1 MASCTG
7 GCSPPDDCCA
17 ANPLRGPDT
26 ILRLSESKTN
36 ERNLNLAEYH
46 NPQQEGGGGGDR
58 RMLLVFAVTFAVIII
73 AQLFLFKNKPAPQQ
87 QKTASTETTQ
97 SSKPGPNAVGP
108 AAEPAPK
115 APGKSTAKAPTTAVA
130 SKSAATEIE
139 TVVENSVYRLVF
151 TNRGAQV
158 KSWVLKKYKDED
170 GNPLDLVNKE
180 AAKFGL
186 PLSLY
191 AYDEN
196 LRNQIN
202 SALYV
207 AAPSGTIT
215 APGKLTYEYVD
226 GDVTVHKTFQF
237 GSTYVISIE
246 TAVTQ
251 GGKLVNAYPMWP
263 AGFGDQTTG
272 PLYASAKIDY
282 MANDKVERLAA
293 NPGIFS
299 SARLK
304 ISNGNTLR
312 SPFNWAGPQ
321 DQFFAAIFLPDNPD
335 AAAMV
340 TFRNSISVPKDP
352 KKPDPNSVNRYD
364 LLGAAVGDVNG
375 ITRERLFVGPK
386 ALEVLES
393 VSSNTAPG
401 QMNGPDL
408 RNVVD
413 FGFFSIIAR
422 PLFLWLKWTH
432 EHMVSNWGAAIIILT
447 VVINLALLPLR
458 ITSMKSALKMQK
470 LQPQMKAIQEKYKK
484 YPMRDPKRQEMNAEI
499 AELYK
504 REHVNPAGGC
514 IPLVIQMP
522 FLFAFYSMLGN
533 AIELRQAPFLWLHD
547 LSSPDKIFIMP
558 VVIVIST
565 YLVQKMTPNSGM
577 DPKQQQMMTLMMP
590 LMIGFFSYSLPSG
603 LSVYWV
609 VGNIIAI
616 IQQYVMNRSSLGR
629 EMRAEAEKR
638 ARKKASK

>member
-1 MASCTG
+1 M
-7 GCSPPDDCCA
+7 
-17 ANPLRGPDT
+17 
-26 ILRLSESKTN
+26 
-36 ERNLNLAEYH
+36 AEYH

-58 RMLLVFAVTFAVIII
+58 RMLLIFAVTFAVIII
-73 AQLFLFKNKPAPQQ
+73 AQLFLAKNRPNLPQQKPAP
-87 QKTASTETTQ
+87 AEATQ
-97 SSKPGPNAVGP
+97 STAP
-108 AAEPAPK
+108 ATESSVAAPPETK
-115 APGKSTAKAPTTAVA
+115 APGQSRA
-130 SKSAATEIE
+130 SAAKPSVVQKAASAALE
-139 TVVENSVYRLVF
+139 TVVENNLYRIVF
-151 TNRGAQV
+151 TNQGAQV

-170 GNPLDLVNKE
+170 GHPLDLVNKD

-186 PLSLY
+186 PLSLWT
-191 AYDEN
+191 YDEN

-207 AAPSGTIT
+207 AAPTGDVT
-215 APGKLTYEYVD
+215 APATLTYEYAD
-226 GDVTVHKTFQF
+226 GDIAVRKTFQF
-237 GSTYVISIE
+237 GDSYVIGIE
-246 TAVTQ
+246 AEVTQ
-251 GGKLVNAYPMWP
+251 NGKPVQAYPAWP
-263 AGFGDQTTG
+263 AGFGDQNTG
-272 PLYASAKIDY
+272 PLYASARIDY
-282 MANDKVERLAA
+282 LAGGKAERLAA
-293 NPGIFS
+293 
-299 SARLK
+299 K
-304 ISNGNTLR
+304 KVSNGNTLR
-312 SPFNWAGPQ
+312 GPFNWAGPL

-335 AAAMV
+335 TAVMV
-340 TFRNSISVPKDP
+340 SFHEAITVPKEP
-352 KKPDPNSVNRYD
+352 KRPDPNNVNRYEV
-364 LLGAAVGDVNG
+364 LGAAVGDTTGV
-375 ITRERLFVGPK
+375 TRERLFVGPK
-386 ALEVLES
+386 ALDVLET
-393 VSSNTAPG
+393 VRANTAPG
-401 QMNGPDL
+401 QMDGPDL
-408 RNVVD
+408 RDAVD
-413 FGFFSIIAR
+413 FGFFSVIAR

-432 EHMVSNWGAAIIILT
+432 EHVASNWGVAIIVLT
-447 VVINLALLPLR
+447 VIINLALLPLR

-499 AELYK
+499 ADLYK

-547 LSSPDKIFIMP
+547 LSSPDKWFVMP

-609 VGNIIAI
+609 VGNMIAI
-616 IQQYVMNRSSLGR
+616 AQQYIMNRSSLGR

>member
-1 MASCTG
+1 
-7 GCSPPDDCCA
+7 
-17 ANPLRGPDT
+17 
-26 ILRLSESKTN
+26 
-36 ERNLNLAEYH
+36 
-46 NPQQEGGGGGDR
+46 
-58 RMLLVFAVTFAVIII
+58 MLLVFAVTFAVIII
-73 AQLFLFKNKPAPQQ
+73 AQLFLFKNRPSPQQ
-87 QKTASTETTQ
+87 PKASSRRNHAEQQTR
-97 SSKPGPNAVGP
+97 P
-108 AAEPAPK
+108 ATLSARLRNQHRKRRAKQLPMRPRPRSFRNPRAPK
-115 APGKSTAKAPTTAVA
+115 SRPS
-130 SKSAATEIE
+130 
-139 TVVENSVYRLVF
+139 VENSLYRIVF

-170 GNPLDLVNKE
+170 GNPLDLVNKD

-191 AYDEN
+191 TYDEN

-207 AAPSGTIT
+207 VAPSGNIT
-215 APGKLTYEYVD
+215 APGTLTYEYAD
-226 GDVTVHKTFQF
+226 GDVTVRKTFQF
-237 GSTYVISIE
+237 GDTYVVSIE
-246 TAVTQ
+246 TEVTQ
-251 GGKLVNAYPMWP
+251 NGKAVQAYPTWP

-272 PLYASAKIDY
+272 PLYASARIDY
-282 MANDKVERLAA
+282 MASGKVERLAA
-293 NPGIFS
+293 
-299 SARLK
+299 K
-304 ISNGNTLR
+304 KVSNGNTLR
-312 SPFNWAGPQ
+312 GPFNWAGPQ

-335 AAAMV
+335 TAAMV
-340 TFRNSISVPKDP
+340 TFREAISVPKDP

-364 LLGAAVGDVNG
+364 VLGAAVGDTTGV
-375 ITRERLFVGPK
+375 TRERLFVGPK

-408 RNVVD
+408 RDVVD

-432 EHMVSNWGAAIIILT
+432 EHMASNWGVAIIILT
-447 VVINLALLPLR
+447 VIINLALLPLR
-458 ITSMKSALKMQK
+458 IVSMKSALKMQK

-547 LSSPDKIFIMP
+547 LSSPDKLFIMP

-616 IQQYVMNRSSLGR
+616 VQQYIMNRSSLGR

>member
-1 MASCTG
+1 
-7 GCSPPDDCCA
+7 
-17 ANPLRGPDT
+17 
-26 ILRLSESKTN
+26 
-36 ERNLNLAEYH
+36 LAEYR
-46 NPQQEGGGGGDR
+46 NPQQEGGGGDR

-73 AQLFLFKNKPAPQQ
+73 AQLFLFKNRPNPQPQQKPAPAQAVQ
-87 QKTASTETTQ
+87 NSASAPEKLGAVAQASSSPGQSAANAAKTS
-97 SSKPGPNAVGP
+97 
-108 AAEPAPK
+108 
-115 APGKSTAKAPTTAVA
+115 VA
-130 SKSAATEIE
+130 SKSASAETE
-139 TVVENSVYRLVF
+139 TVVENSFYRIVF

-170 GNPLDLVNKE
+170 GNPLDLVNKGAE
-180 AAKFGL
+180 KFGL
-186 PLSLY
+186 PLSLFT
-191 AYDEN
+191 YDEN

-207 AAPSGTIT
+207 TAPSGNVT
-215 APGKLTYEYVD
+215 APGKLTYEYAD
-226 GDVTVHKTFQF
+226 NNITVRKSFEF
-237 GSTYVISIE
+237 NDTYVVLIE
-246 TAVTQ
+246 TEVTQ
-251 GGKLVNAYPMWP
+251 DGKVVSAYPAWP
-263 AGFGDQTTG
+263 AGFGDQITG
-272 PLYASAKIDY
+272 PQYASAKLEY
-282 MANDKVERLAA
+282 MANDKVERLA
-293 NPGIFS
+293 P
-299 SARLK
+299 K
-304 ISNGNTLR
+304 KVSNGNTLR
-312 SPFNWAGPQ
+312 GPFSWAGAQ

-335 AAAMV
+335 NAAMV
-340 TFRNSISVPKDP
+340 TLHEAISVPKDP
-352 KKPDPNSVNRYD
+352 KKSDPNSVNRYD
-364 LLGAAVGDVNG
+364 VLGAAVGDTTG

-393 VSSNTAPG
+393 VQASSGPG
-401 QMNGPDL
+401 QPNGPDL

-413 FGFFSIIAR
+413 FGFFSLIAR

-432 EHMVSNWGAAIIILT
+432 QHMTSNWGVAIIILT
-447 VVINLALLPLR
+447 VIINLALLPLR

-484 YPMRDPKRQEMNAEI
+484 LPMRDPKRQEMNAEI

-514 IPLVIQMP
+514 VPLVIQMP
-522 FLFAFYSMLGN
+522 FLFAFYTMLQN

-547 LSSPDKIFIMP
+547 LSSPDKLFIMP
-558 VVIVIST
+558 IVIVIST

-616 IQQYVMNRSSLGR
+616 IQQYVMNRSNLGR

>member
-1 MASCTG
+1 M
-7 GCSPPDDCCA
+7 
-17 ANPLRGPDT
+17 
-26 ILRLSESKTN
+26 
-36 ERNLNLAEYH
+36 
-46 NPQQEGGGGGDR
+46 
-58 RMLLVFAVTFAVIII
+58 
-73 AQLFLFKNKPAPQQ
+73 
-87 QKTASTETTQ
+87 
-97 SSKPGPNAVGP
+97 
-108 AAEPAPK
+108 
-115 APGKSTAKAPTTAVA
+115 
-130 SKSAATEIE
+130 
-139 TVVENSVYRLVF
+139 
-151 TNRGAQV
+151 
-158 KSWVLKKYKDED
+158 
-170 GNPLDLVNKE
+170 
-180 AAKFGL
+180 

-191 AYDEN
+191 TYDEN

-207 AAPSGTIT
+207 AAPSGNVT
-215 APGKLTYEYVD
+215 APGTLTYEYAD
-226 GDVTVHKTFQF
+226 GDITVRKTFQF
-237 GSTYVISIE
+237 GDTYVISIE
-246 TAVTQ
+246 TEVTQ
-251 GGKLVNAYPMWP
+251 NGKPVQAYPTWP

-272 PLYASAKIDY
+272 PFYASARIDY
-282 MANDKVERLAA
+282 MAGGKVERLAA
-293 NPGIFS
+293 
-299 SARLK
+299 K
-304 ISNGNTLR
+304 KVSNGNTLR
-312 SPFNWAGPQ
+312 GPFNWAGPQ

-335 AAAMV
+335 TAAMV
-340 TFRNSISVPKDP
+340 TLHEAISVPKDP

-364 LLGAAVGDVNG
+364 VLGAAVGDTTGV
-375 ITRERLFVGPK
+375 TRERLFVGPK

-393 VSSNTAPG
+393 VRSNTAPG

-413 FGFFSIIAR
+413 FGFFSVIAR

-432 EHMVSNWGAAIIILT
+432 EHMVSNWGVAIIILT

-470 LQPQMKAIQEKYKK
+470 LQPQMKAIQERYKK

-514 IPLVIQMP
+514 IPLIIQMP

-547 LSSPDKIFIMP
+547 LSSPDKLFIMP

-616 IQQYVMNRSSLGR
+616 IQQYIMNRSSLGR